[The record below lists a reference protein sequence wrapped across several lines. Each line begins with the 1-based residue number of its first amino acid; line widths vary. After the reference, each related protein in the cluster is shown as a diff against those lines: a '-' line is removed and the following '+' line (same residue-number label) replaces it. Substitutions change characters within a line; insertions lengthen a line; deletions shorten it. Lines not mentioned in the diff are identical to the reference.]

1 MEQVA
6 SNAMP
11 ISRTSRLRLAPAAL
25 SQLLGPWMHGKGP
38 LPVRLKA
45 AVEKAIV
52 DGLIAD
58 GTRLPS
64 ERGLANESGVSR
76 STIVSAYD
84 ILEEDGLLE
93 RRRGSGSIV
102 RTGAARSRMTSR
114 RDAELTALSSGMILQ
129 EPEDIVDLSL
139 SWTDLPI
146 EFLPYLHDLTLAE
159 LHDFQGPSI
168 HAPAGLPRL
177 RERIAQQYS
186 VAGIPTIAD
195 NIIVTTGSQQG
206 LSLVASLLVSPGET
220 VAIEQPTYF
229 VALDAF
235 RTMGTRLRAFPPGFA
250 DRSLQQEMATSSFR
264 ALYCIPTFQSP
275 TGHIMSEHAR
285 RTLVNLAREHNVPI
299 LEDCSLETTA
309 FSGSTPRSLAYFDPE
324 NVVSIGSL
332 NVVFWPGIHIGWI
345 RASMSIAARL
355 GRLKLLSDLGTSV
368 PSQVLALRVLE
379 SVDQIANFR
388 RRQLKDRCDLL
399 CRLLAEQLPQWR
411 FKKPSGG
418 LCLWVRL
425 PFGDAS
431 SFAPF
436 AARAGVRVLPGSSM
450 TEDGSCTEY
459 LRLPLTV
466 CPATIEGGIVR
477 LASAWRR
484 YEQARFHRSESLGI
498 VV

>member
-1 MEQVA
+1 
-6 SNAMP
+6 
-11 ISRTSRLRLAPAAL
+11 
-25 SQLLGPWMHGKGP
+25 
-38 LPVRLKA
+38 
-45 AVEKAIV
+45 
-52 DGLIAD
+52 
-58 GTRLPS
+58 
-64 ERGLANESGVSR
+64 
-76 STIVSAYD
+76 
-84 ILEEDGLLE
+84 
-93 RRRGSGSIV
+93 
-102 RTGAARSRMTSR
+102 
-114 RDAELTALSSGMILQ
+114 
-129 EPEDIVDLSL
+129 
-139 SWTDLPI
+139 
-146 EFLPYLHDLTLAE
+146 
-159 LHDFQGPSI
+159 
-168 HAPAGLPRL
+168 
-177 RERIAQQYS
+177 
-186 VAGIPTIAD
+186 
-195 NIIVTTGSQQG
+195 
-206 LSLVASLLVSPGET
+206 
-220 VAIEQPTYF
+220 
-229 VALDAF
+229 
-235 RTMGTRLRAFPPGFA
+235 
-250 DRSLQQEMATSSFR
+250 
-264 ALYCIPTFQSP
+264 
-275 TGHIMSEHAR
+275 MSEHAR